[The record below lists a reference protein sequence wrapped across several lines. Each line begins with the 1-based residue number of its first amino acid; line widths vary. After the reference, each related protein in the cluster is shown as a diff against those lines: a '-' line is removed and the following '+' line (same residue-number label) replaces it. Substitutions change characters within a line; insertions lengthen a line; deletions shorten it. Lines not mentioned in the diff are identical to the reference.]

1 VAVNHLKRI
10 LLALLA
16 TLLVAAMVLPQ
27 AAVQAQSTPQ
37 LSVNSRYILNRY
49 GFAVV
54 QVTVTAAN
62 NGSSPVQAVGPGG
75 IGIGLGNLT
84 SHVVGA
90 NVSAGYQWTNSSSD
104 GTYQITGG
112 NSVPAGGN
120 TTFSLTALVTGV
132 ASETGNGSLRVL
144 ILTSPYVSER
154 LSSLT
159 SVISMPASTE
169 FTSAPA
175 GFGQN
180 FVGANVTYTK
190 SESKLSPV
198 ASTQYSMIKQIT
210 LEDFH
215 PLDVYYASRI
225 ISIGSGGNPVV
236 QDTISFRNLGTT
248 PIQTL
253 TVAPLTTSA
262 GKLTIEPASEPPLLS
277 PATVSMSSYGI
288 DLTNTRV
295 GYPIQPGANYTIV
308 YLYALAPKYYN
319 VSGGTVSFRI
329 PLASPITDFT
339 RSYTIQMS
347 LPPGAKPTQQ
357 GSSAVTLSDV
367 SPLKAGSLSMGYFL
381 SVGWGLNAGV
391 PLASV
396 LFVVLLLGLFL
407 SRTTSTEE
415 EETEEESATDR
426 ASAMIQ
432 AFEDKTSLINQLFA
446 EIPNSDPNERSKA
459 YFDELRGRL
468 DTYRNKALQRLNEV
482 KQKATSQKF
491 FDILNQL
498 HTTEREVDRAAKD
511 TLNLYE
517 QYYMNR
523 MRKEV
528 FDRLLPSYKKR
539 LAKGLEQLSEE
550 LHVVQRESK
559 LL

>member
-1 VAVNHLKRI
+1 MKRI
-10 LLALLA
+10 LFAVLVA
-16 TLLVAAMVLPQ
+16 LLVAAAVPPP

-37 LSVNSRYILNRY
+37 LSVNSRYMLSRY

-54 QVTVTAAN
+54 GVTVTAQN
-62 NGSSPVQAVGPGG
+62 NGTSPVQVLGPGG
-75 IGIGLGNLT
+75 IGIGIGNLT
-84 SHVVGA
+84 SHVVSA
-90 NVSAGYQWTNSSSD
+90 NASAGYQLTNSSSD
-104 GTYQITGG
+104 GTFQVTGG

-120 TTFSLTALVTGV
+120 ATFSLTVLLNSV
-132 ASETGNGSLRVL
+132 ASKTGNGSLRVL
-144 ILTSPYVSER
+144 VLTSPYISEK
-154 LSSLT
+154 LSTLT
-159 SVISMPASTE
+159 SVIDMPAATQ

-180 FVGANVTYTK
+180 FAAANVTYTK
-190 SESKLSPV
+190 SEKNVSPV
-198 ASTQYSMIKQIT
+198 ASVQYSMIKQIT

-215 PLDVYYASRI
+215 PLDVYHAYRV
-225 ISIGSGGNPVV
+225 ISIGPGGNPVV
-236 QDTISFRNLGTT
+236 QDTISLKNLGTT

-253 TVAPLTTSA
+253 TISPLTTSA
-262 GKLTIEPASEPPLLS
+262 GKVTIEPASEPPLLN
-277 PATVSMSSYGI
+277 PATVSLSSYGI

-308 YLYALAPKYYN
+308 YLYALPPKYYN
-319 VSGGTVSFRI
+319 VSGGSVSFRI
-329 PLASPITDFT
+329 PSAPPITTFV

-347 LPPGAKPTQQ
+347 LPPGTRPTQQ
-357 GSSAVTLSDV
+357 GSSAVTLTDV
-367 SPLKAGSLSMGYFL
+367 SPLKTGTLSMGYAL

-407 SRTTSTEE
+407 SRTASTEE
-415 EETEEESATDR
+415 EDTEEESATDR

-432 AFEDKTSLINQLFA
+432 AFEDKTSLINQLFT
-446 EIPNSDPNERSKA
+446 EIPKSDPNERSKA

-468 DTYRNKALQRLNEV
+468 DTYRNKSLQRLNEV

-517 QYYMNR
+517 QYYTNR

-539 LAKGLEQLSEE
+539 LGKGLEELSEE

>member
-1 VAVNHLKRI
+1 MLF
-10 LLALLA
+10 ALLVA
-16 TLLVAAMVLPQ
+16 LLVAAAVPPM
-27 AAVQAQSTPQ
+27 AAQAQSAPQ
-37 LSVNSRYILNRY
+37 LSVNSRYTLNRY
-49 GFAVV
+49 GFAFVD
-54 QVTVTAAN
+54 VTVTVGN
-62 NGSSPVQAVGPGG
+62 NGTSPIQFPGPGG

-84 SHVVGA
+84 SNVVSA

-104 GTYQITGG
+104 GTFQVTGG
-112 NSVPAGGN
+112 NPVPAGGN
-120 TTFSLTALVTGV
+120 TTFSLRVLLNRVT
-132 ASETGNGSLRVL
+132 SETGNGSLQVL
-144 ILTSPYVSER
+144 VLSSPYISEK
-154 LSSLT
+154 LNSLT
-159 SVISMPASTE
+159 SVISMPASTQ
-169 FTSAPA
+169 FKSAPA

-180 FVGANVTYTK
+180 FAGANVTYTK
-190 SESKLSPV
+190 RQSSVSPT
-198 ASTQYSMIKQIT
+198 ASTQYSVIKQIT

-215 PLDVYYASRI
+215 PLDVYSASRV
-225 ISIGSGGNPVV
+225 ISIGSGGNPTVR
-236 QDTISFRNLGTT
+236 DTISFRNLGTT
-248 PIQTL
+248 AIQTL
-253 TVAPLTTSA
+253 TVSSLTTSA
-262 GKLTIEPASEPPLLS
+262 GRITIEPASEPPLLS
-277 PATVSMSSYGI
+277 PATVSLYRYGI
-288 DLTNTRV
+288 DLTNTRI

-308 YLYALAPKYYN
+308 YVYALGQSYYN
-319 VSGGTVSFRI
+319 VSGGSVSFRI
-329 PLASPITDFT
+329 PLSPPIATFV
-339 RSYTIQMS
+339 RSYTIQLS
-347 LPPGAKPTQQ
+347 LPPGAKPAQQ
-357 GSSAVTLSDV
+357 GSSGVTLTDE
-367 SPLKAGSLSMGYFL
+367 SPLKSGTLSMGYAL

-391 PLASV
+391 PIASV
-396 LFVVLLLGLFL
+396 LFVILLLGLFL

-432 AFEDKTSLINQLFA
+432 AFEDKTGLINQIFA

-468 DTYRNKALQRLNEV
+468 DAYRNRALQRLNEV

-498 HTTEREVDRAAKD
+498 HTTEREVDRASKD

-517 QYYMNR
+517 QYYTDR

-539 LAKGLEQLSEE
+539 LGKGLEELSEE